1 MDAGLLPMC
10 NRQTLH
16 SLFHTTNTHT
26 HTHTI
31 HTIFSLYSIQAQAKG
46 YNGPTLGP
54 KESTAQKRGFSD
66 EKLQDGKNVIG
77 LQMGSN
83 RGATQA
89 GMTAYGTGRQIH

>member
-1 MDAGLLPMC
+1 MFRLL
-10 NRQTLH
+10 
-16 SLFHTTNTHT
+16 HT
-26 HTHTI
+26 HTHNTM
-31 HTIFSLYSIQAQAKG
+31 HKTHYNHIFSLYSIQAQAKG

-54 KESTAQKRGFSD
+54 KESTAQKRDFPE

>member
-1 MDAGLLPMC
+1 M
-10 NRQTLH
+10 
-16 SLFHTTNTHT
+16 SLSHTHT
-26 HTHTI
+26 HTHTHI
-31 HTIFSLYSIQAQAKG
+31 IPMHKTDYYIFSIQAQAKG

-54 KESTAQKRGFSD
+54 KESTAQKRDFPE
-66 EKLQDGKNVIG
+66 EKLQEGKNVIG